1 MSSFAGEAAEAPA
14 ISTRR
19 ALTARQAET
28 VGVLVDAAVD
38 ELRATG
44 YEGLTVRNVA
54 RRAGV
59 APATAYTY
67 FASKDHLITEAYW
80 RRLAALPETSYT
92 ARART
97 ETRVSKTLA
106 DLALLVADEPHVASA
121 CTLALLGTDP
131 DVAALRVRIGSEMRR
146 RIARA
151 LTDHGT
157 DDGTNDGTDG
167 DRRPRPDAQVLRTLE
182 MALTGGMVQAG
193 MGHVTYDDLP
203 AMLADV
209 TALVLRGRGGRT

>member
-1 MSSFAGEAAEAPA
+1 MSSFAGGALEVPA
-14 ISTRR
+14 DPTRR

-80 RRLAALPETSYT
+80 RRLVALGETAFTS
-92 ARART
+92 RART
-97 ETRVSKTLA
+97 ETRVARTLA
-106 DLALLVADEPHVASA
+106 DISLLVADEPQVAAA
-121 CTLALLGTDP
+121 CTIALLATDP
-131 DVAALRVRIGSEMRR
+131 DVAVLRARIGSEMRR
-146 RIARA
+146 RLARA
-151 LTDHGT
+151 LAP
-157 DDGTNDGTDG
+157 DGE
-167 DRRPRPDAQVLRTLE
+167 RPDPDVLRALE
-182 MALTGGMVQAG
+182 WSLTGGLVNAG
-193 MGHVTYDDLP
+193 TGHVSYDDLP
-203 AMLADV
+203 ARLADV
-209 TALVLRGRGGRT
+209 ATLVLQGRNR